1 MKPFFS
7 LVLILFCLNSFAQI
21 QVESERDKDGNVI
34 ITASNTSSVP
44 HTLQFDFSNL
54 QNLSPVGGGSPI
66 GIANPGISR
75 VATLK
80 RENSSQVTNY
90 SFRYTYI
97 KGNIFAKRKKEP
109 IYLIP
114 VSAGTEVRGVSMTH
128 IQNRL
133 RPDQKNNDHVG
144 VAFYL
149 PKEVTIVAP
158 RKGYISDMKM
168 DYTAGKNDLD
178 FSRSEN
184 FIEIYHEDGT
194 LTQLKVL
201 KANSQLVKIGQE
213 VFPGDPIATS
223 AGENYQNGRHVRVI
237 CTRVIKNGEGKIQS
251 EIFPVSYVLGEDFST
266 LVEPIETTVLHT
278 DEVITMEMSKRE
290 LKNRNKAK

>member
-1 MKPFFS
+1 MKSFF
-7 LVLILFCLNSFAQI
+7 LFGFVFICVHSFAQI
-21 QVESERDKDGNVI
+21 QVQSERDKDGNVI

-66 GIANPGISR
+66 GIANPGTSR

-80 RENSSQVTNY
+80 RVNSSQGTNY
-90 SFRYTYI
+90 SFRYVHI
-97 KGNIFAKRKKEP
+97 KGNIFGKQKKEP

-114 VSAGTEVRGVSMTH
+114 VPEGTQVRGVSITH
-128 IQNRL
+128 LENRL
-133 RPDQKNNDHVG
+133 RPDQQNDTHVG
-144 VAFYL
+144 VSFFM
-149 PKEVTIVAP
+149 PEEVTIVAP
-158 RKGYISDMKM
+158 RKGYISDMRM

-194 LTQLKVL
+194 FTQLKVL
-201 KANSQLVKIGQE
+201 KANSQRVKIGQQ

-223 AGENYQNGRHVRVI
+223 AGENYQNGRHVRVV
-237 CTRVIKNGEGKIQS
+237 CTRVIKNPQGKIQS
-251 EIFPVSYVLGEDFST
+251 EIFPVSFVTGEEFNT
-266 LVEPIETTVLHT
+266 LDKPVETTVIHPK
-278 DEVITMEMSKRE
+278 EVITLEMSKRQ
-290 LKNRNKAK
+290 LKNWNKVP